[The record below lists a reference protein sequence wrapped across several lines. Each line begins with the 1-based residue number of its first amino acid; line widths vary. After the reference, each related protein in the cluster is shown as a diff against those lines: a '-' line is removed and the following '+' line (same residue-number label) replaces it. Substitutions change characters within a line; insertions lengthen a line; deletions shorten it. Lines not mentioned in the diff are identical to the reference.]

1 MQWKSIYIP
10 SYIVLLDVIVVIQT
24 EVTSSKYKTFE
35 SLHIPTDT
43 DTVLEVIYSV
53 IIATTSQEYKCL
65 SSY

>member
-10 SYIVLLDVIVVIQT
+10 SYIVLLEVIVVIQT

-43 DTVLEVIYSV
+43 VLEVIYSV
-53 IIATTSQEYKCL
+53 IIAATSQEYKCL